1 MNKTIQILSEICEK
15 YRFEEK
21 LLFVPSYSI
30 GHQIGEYLAKTGT
43 SWINL
48 RTTTVSGYAQDL
60 VSLDLSKNKIRLIDS
75 HERLVI
81 IEKLYQSDEKLGS
94 SGCYF
99 EGASEVPGILK
110 CLGNTVHELRM
121 GGLSHKSLD
130 EKAFI
135 IKEKGREL
143 IRLLFVYDRF
153 LEENRLIDHAGL
165 INLAIDKIKK
175 EGKSWEKTQKI
186 MVLSDFP
193 LTNFEK
199 ALIRLAGGKNL
210 IVIDHTRPLSLEF
223 PIRFFDAPEQ
233 IEKKVPEPENID
245 LLRWLYRPED
255 APKPTKDNSVSM
267 FHALGES
274 NEIREVF
281 RRILKD
287 EIPLD
292 DVEILVTSV
301 DPYISMIYEIIT
313 SLDIPASFSGGVPIT
328 FTRPGRALILY
339 LQWQAEDFQAS
350 HLRRL
355 FSGGYLDLN
364 RFDLEGEK
372 PSQGR
377 ISRIIRDAK
386 IGWGRDRYAA
396 RFKAL
401 EESYLSRAEE
411 QRNQGEEEKAFRAKQ
426 AADRVAQTAFC
437 AEKIMGT
444 ISYADSEENVSTKEL
459 CSGTFDFVKRYCR
472 VASELDAIAKSRLLE
487 RLESLMRAPSLE
499 FPAKEA
505 AERIIKI
512 VGDISVDYSNPKP
525 GAVHV
530 AHYRSGGHSGR
541 SHSYVLGL
549 DQNRFPGLL
558 LQDPVILDIE
568 REQLGSQMVLAS
580 QLLDEN
586 VYLMAKILSG
596 LQGSVTLSYSCRDLK
611 EDRELFP
618 SSLLLGIYRL
628 ITANYSGDYQA
639 LIRFLGEPAG
649 FIPGSGSV
657 SLNDWEW
664 WLAQKQTRY
673 GSDSVHASYQNLYD
687 GEKAETERGDDVLTE
702 YDGWVPSSEGTIDP
716 MCGDVFLS
724 SSRLENLSKCP
735 FAYFIRYVLGV
746 EPLEEMEKD
755 MGKWLDPLQRG
766 QLLHTVFQKIMETL
780 KAKGELP
787 NFKKH
792 SVMLEAVAM
801 EEVEEWKAEVPPA
814 SELAYNREV
823 EDIKLT
829 MEIFLKDEER
839 HCQNREPCFFE
850 LSFGIGEETIPGIS
864 TEDPVEIK
872 LKPKGSFKIRGRIDR
887 VDRIGEHE
895 YEVWDYKTGST
906 WGYKDQ
912 GYLNQGKHLQ
922 HALYSLATEHLLRK
936 NLDKKARVIRAG
948 YFFPGPK
955 GGGRRI
961 SRDQPIRKELYEVLG
976 NLFELLRNGV
986 FLATDD
992 KDSCGKFCD
1001 YVAICG
1007 SKETALERAKR
1018 KISEDDK
1025 ASPFRRLK
1033 DYA

>member
-1 MNKTIQILSEICEK
+1 M
-15 YRFEEK
+15 
-21 LLFVPSYSI
+21 PSYSI
-30 GHQIGEYLAKTGT
+30 GHQIGEYLAKTGM

-48 RTTTVSGYAQDL
+48 RTTTVSGYAQEL

-75 HERLVI
+75 YERLVI
-81 IEKLYQSDEKLGS
+81 IEKLYQSDKELGDS
-94 SGCYF
+94 RCYF

-110 CLGNTVHELRM
+110 CLGNTVHEMRM
-121 GGLSHKSLD
+121 AGLSQKSLD

-135 IKEKGREL
+135 VKEKGREL
-143 IRLLFVYDRF
+143 TRLLFVYDQF
-153 LEENRLIDHAGL
+153 LEENLLIDHAGL
-165 INLAIDKIKK
+165 IRLAIDKIKK
-175 EGKSWEKTQKI
+175 GGKSQQKTKKI

-193 LTNFEK
+193 LTNLEK
-199 ALIRLAGGKNL
+199 ELIRLAGGENL
-210 IVIDHTRPLSLEF
+210 TVIDHTHPLGLEY

-233 IEKKVPEPENID
+233 IEEKVSKLTENID
-245 LLRWLYRPED
+245 LLRWLYQPED

-274 NEIREVF
+274 NEVREVF
-281 RRILKD
+281 RQILKK

-292 DVEILVTSV
+292 DAEILVTSV
-301 DPYISMIYEIIT
+301 DPYISMIYEIVT
-313 SLDIPASFSGGVPIT
+313 SLDIPASFAGGVPIT
-328 FTRPGRALILY
+328 LTRPGRALILY
-339 LQWQAEDFQAS
+339 LQWQAEDFQAN

-355 FSGGYLDLN
+355 FSGGHLDLN
-364 RFDLEGEK
+364 RFGLEGEK
-372 PSQGR
+372 PSLGR
-377 ISRIIRDAK
+377 IARIIRNAK
-386 IGWGRDRYAA
+386 IGWGRDRYAG

-411 QRNQGEEEKAFRAKQ
+411 QRDQGEEEKALRAEQ
-426 AADRVAQTAFC
+426 AANRVVQVASYV
-437 AEKIMGT
+437 EKIMET
-444 ISYADSEENVSTKEL
+444 ILYADSKENVSTKEL
-459 CSGTFDFVKRYCR
+459 YLGTFDFVERYCR
-472 VASELDAIAKSRLLE
+472 VASELDAIAKSRVLE
-487 RLESLMRAPSLE
+487 RIESLIHAPSLE
-499 FPAKEA
+499 SPAEET
-505 AERIIKI
+505 AERLIKI
-512 VGDISVDYSNPKP
+512 VSNISVGHSNPTP
-525 GAVHV
+525 GHVHV

-549 DQNRFPGLL
+549 DQTRFPGLM

-568 REQLGSQMVLAS
+568 REQLGYQMVLAS

-596 LQGSVTLSYSCRDLK
+596 SQGSVTLSYSCRDLK

-628 ITANYSGDYQA
+628 ITADYSGDYQA
-639 LIRFLGEPAG
+639 LIRFLGKPAG

-664 WLAQKQTRY
+664 WLGKKQTRY

-687 GEKAETERGDDVLTE
+687 GEKAETKREDDVLTE
-702 YDGWVPSSEGTIDP
+702 YDGWIPSSEGTIDP
-716 MCGDVFLS
+716 LSGEVILS
-724 SSRLENLSKCP
+724 SSRLENLSRCP
-735 FAYFIRYVLGV
+735 FAYFIRYILGV

-766 QLLHTVFQKIMETL
+766 LLLHKVFQNFMETL

-787 NFKKH
+787 NLKKH
-792 SVMLEAVAM
+792 SAMLEAIAM
-801 EEVEEWKAEVPPA
+801 AEVEEWKAEVPPA

-829 MEIFLKDEER
+829 LEIFLKDEET
-839 HCQNREPCFFE
+839 HCRNAEPCFFE
-850 LSFGIGEETIPGIS
+850 LSFGIGEETIPDIP
-864 TEDPVEIK
+864 TQDPVEIK
-872 LKPKGSFKIRGRIDR
+872 LKPKGSFKLRGRIDR

-912 GYLNQGKHLQ
+912 GYLNQGRHLQ
-922 HALYSLATEHLLRK
+922 HAIYSVATEILLRK
-936 NLDKKARVIRAG
+936 ELDKKATVVRAG
-948 YFFPGPK
+948 YFFPSPK
-955 GGGRRI
+955 GEGRRI
-961 SRDQPIRKELYEVLG
+961 SRDEPIRKELYEVLG
-976 NLFELLRNGV
+976 NLFELLQNGI

-992 KDSCGKFCD
+992 RDSCSKFCD
-1001 YVAICG
+1001 YTGICG
-1007 SKETALERAKR
+1007 SKETSLERAKR